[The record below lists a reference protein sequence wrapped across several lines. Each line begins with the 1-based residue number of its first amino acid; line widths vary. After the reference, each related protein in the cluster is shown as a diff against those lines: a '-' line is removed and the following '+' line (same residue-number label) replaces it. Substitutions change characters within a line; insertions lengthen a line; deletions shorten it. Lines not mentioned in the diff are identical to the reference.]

1 MTSPRVR
8 ALSLFCSLSL
18 LSLSLSFARQTTASS
33 ASIHQPH
40 PPKPA
45 VGIDDGGELIIHNS
59 NDHDK
64 WITDAYNKDAAMRL
78 TWHAEDTNYT
88 ATQHDATTAMTG
100 VSSTVFG
107 ALRLGNVSRRNTM
120 CILCTDCGNGHF
132 ESCTAPRLQ
141 RRNSWV
147 KLERR
152 RPGMYARFSVI
163 GACENTMLL
172 PLPGLS
178 AIMRMD
184 WLTTWRWK
192 GNHEVSTRI
201 MRRPLLNC
209 MQNPCSH
216 GEIIVEWM
224 LRCHQ
229 PWLGTWH
236 GSSNCQKRPII
247 MMMVINKT
255 GKAISEEKKRK
266 EKKSTSRLNKHTEGW
281 KSLSRKLKDS
291 INPYAINPMWPGY
304 AENEIQANMTRNN
317 S

>member
-1 MTSPRVR
+1 
-8 ALSLFCSLSL
+8 
-18 LSLSLSFARQTTASS
+18 
-33 ASIHQPH
+33 
-40 PPKPA
+40 
-45 VGIDDGGELIIHNS
+45 
-59 NDHDK
+59 
-64 WITDAYNKDAAMRL
+64 MRL

-184 WLTTWRWK
+184 
-192 GNHEVSTRI
+192 
-201 MRRPLLNC
+201 
-209 MQNPCSH
+209 
-216 GEIIVEWM
+216 
-224 LRCHQ
+224 
-229 PWLGTWH
+229 
-236 GSSNCQKRPII
+236 
-247 MMMVINKT
+247 
-255 GKAISEEKKRK
+255 
-266 EKKSTSRLNKHTEGW
+266 
-281 KSLSRKLKDS
+281 
-291 INPYAINPMWPGY
+291 
-304 AENEIQANMTRNN
+304 
-317 S
+317 